1 MLTLIDMRIDV
12 ADGEE
17 LSDTTLDVLTDIMD
31 ALSLLLVDEETK
43 ENAGIFL
50 ESKGYHMML
59 HLITS
64 RPELRKKALK
74 VISFGLTKCTQ
85 EQAVEFLESTKG
97 LKVLFGLWMI
107 RPEASADEEV
117 EILSKD
123 HSQLLEYLISTFW
136 NLLSALQTQGNSSV
150 DT

>member
-1 MLTLIDMRIDV
+1 MRIDV

-74 VISFGLTKCTQ
+74 VISFGLTKCT
-85 EQAVEFLESTKG
+85 
-97 LKVLFGLWMI
+97 
-107 RPEASADEEV
+107 
-117 EILSKD
+117 
-123 HSQLLEYLISTFW
+123 
-136 NLLSALQTQGNSSV
+136 
-150 DT
+150 